1 MQKTFIHT
9 FLSRALI
16 LILNFGIIIFATNVW
31 GSQGKGSISMLI
43 ADLAIIGFISNIF
56 VGSITYLTS
65 RYKTADILGIAYVW
79 SVVVGISIP
88 LVVHFAIRPVYDL
101 RYLVLLSVL
110 FSLLTSNINHFIGK
124 QDIAKFNL
132 YTILQQGVHLVFI
145 LAAFYIFGITSLNT
159 YFITLIACYG
169 VLFFVSTLQL
179 STESKLPE
187 FSFSGAVI
195 RSMFSYGWKTQLSA
209 LMQFMNYRLS
219 FYFLEVYRG
228 IASVGV
234 FSIGVALSEGI
245 WAVSR
250 SLSTILYSK
259 VVNSSN
265 QLESVDAA
273 KVAIKLSFLVTS
285 FFVLIILCVPSE
297 VYTIVFGEAFYQTKL
312 IFMLLSPGILAIAVS
327 NIVGSY
333 FAGVNRLQ
341 VLNIKSFVGLA
352 FTVISSVYVI
362 PRWGII
368 GACVVTTISYC
379 LSSGILFWKFYKG
392 TTFKVADLLPTKA
405 ELTFV
410 KQFFSTGNK

>member
-285 FFVLIILCVPSE
+285 FFVLIILCVPAE

>member
-265 QLESVDAA
+265 QLESVD
-273 KVAIKLSFLVTS
+273 
-285 FFVLIILCVPSE
+285 
-297 VYTIVFGEAFYQTKL
+297 
-312 IFMLLSPGILAIAVS
+312 
-327 NIVGSY
+327 
-333 FAGVNRLQ
+333 
-341 VLNIKSFVGLA
+341 
-352 FTVISSVYVI
+352 
-362 PRWGII
+362 
-368 GACVVTTISYC
+368 
-379 LSSGILFWKFYKG
+379 
-392 TTFKVADLLPTKA
+392 
-405 ELTFV
+405 
-410 KQFFSTGNK
+410 

>member
-9 FLSRALI
+9 FLSRVLI

-43 ADLAIIGFISNIF
+43 ADLSIIGFFSNVF
-56 VGSITYLTS
+56 VGSVSYMTS
-65 RYKTADILGIAYVW
+65 RYKTADVLGIAYIW

-101 RYLVLLSVL
+101 SYLVLLSVL
-110 FSLLTSNINHFIGK
+110 FSLLTANINYFIGK
-124 QDIAKFNL
+124 QNISKFNL
-132 YTILQQGVHLVFI
+132 YTILQQGVHLVFL
-145 LAAFYIFGITSLNT
+145 LAAVYILGFSSLDT
-159 YFITLIACYG
+159 YFITLIGCYG
-169 VLFFVSTLQL
+169 ILFMISTYQL
-179 STESKLPE
+179 YSSAQLPE
-187 FSFSGAVI
+187 FSLSGTVI
-195 RSMFSYGWKTQLSA
+195 KSMFAYGWKTQLSA

-250 SLSTILYSK
+250 SLSTILYAK
-259 VVNSSN
+259 VVNSSDHM
-265 QLESVDAA
+265 ESVDAA
-273 KVAIKLSFLVTS
+273 KVSIKLSFLVTL
-285 FFVLIILCVPSE
+285 FFILIILCVPSS
-297 VYTIVFGEAFYQTKL
+297 VYTLVFGAAFYQTKL

-327 NIVGSY
+327 NIIGSY

-341 VLNIKSFVGLA
+341 ILNVKSFVGLV

-379 LSSGILFWKFYKG
+379 LSSGILFWKFYK
-392 TTFKVADLLPTKA
+392 TTPFKVSDLLPTKH
-405 ELTFV
+405 ELTIV
-410 KQFFSTGNK
+410 KQLFQNRK

>member
-285 FFVLIILCVPSE
+285 FFVLIILCVPAE

-341 VLNIKSFVGLA
+341 VLNIKSIVGLA

-410 KQFFSTGNK
+410 KQFFSIGNK